1 MSPRTAIRGRV
12 AAVSLRAAMSF
23 GAAAGFAIGLVL
35 GSLMGALLTWG
46 ASAILA
52 WQRQLSF
59 TTGVSERLL
68 PFGDTI
74 PVLHAIQDL
83 WFLVV
88 PVAALASAVLAAI
101 FGAVIGGLLGAVYN
115 RSSLRAPVVIEV
127 DEPG

>member
-1 MSPRTAIRGRV
+1 MSGRPAIRGRI

-23 GAAAGFAIGLVL
+23 GAAAGIAIGLVL
-35 GSLMGALLTWG
+35 GSLTGALLTWG

-74 PVLHAIQDL
+74 PILHAIQDL

-88 PVAALASAVLAAI
+88 PTVALLSAIAGAI

-115 RSSLRAPVVIEV
+115 RSALRAPVAIEV